1 MKTHNAVFLESISGI
16 ALIALWF
23 TMLATGVMVGMTFLG
38 MFLGYVSLDLSS
50 TQFLSIVFKVILAL
64 ICHEAIKFLNNFR
77 ENKIDPNLPA

>member
-1 MKTHNAVFLESISGI
+1 MRAHDAVFLESISGI
-16 ALIALWF
+16 ALTVLWA

-77 ENKIDPNLPA
+77 ENRIAPNLPA